1 MPALGIVYSVP
12 EEHLLADNLSVL
24 EAQNKILEKIPGPQ
38 KTIVPFEQGVGL
50 VLAEPIVACDDIPPF
65 SNSSMDGFAVR
76 SQDTTTPPVV
86 LKVTGDIPAGNH
98 PSLKLNQGEAIRIMT
113 GAPLPQGADGVI
125 PVEDTNLTHFS
136 DQSSIPINIEIL
148 RRVKFGENVRPQ
160 GMDIH
165 KDQQVLT
172 PGRVL
177 QPQDIGLF
185 ATLGVTEVPV
195 FRPPRVAIIPS
206 GDELLYPHQELQP
219 GKIRDANTYHMA
231 AQTVQAGGVVI
242 RLPIARDD
250 PKDLIE
256 KLDDAM
262 DKGAD
267 LILTSAGVSMG
278 AFDYVRSTIAA
289 KGSMEFWKVNVR
301 PGKPVMFGHYRNIPL
316 IGLAG
321 NPVSSFVGFLLFA
334 RPAIYKLRGIPP
346 HMLRPVQ
353 VVTTEPIDPDIR
365 ESYLR
370 ALVKRDGGKLTATLT
385 RSHQGSGNIYSLVE
399 ANALLIIPPGVKS
412 LPAGSLLTAWL
423 LVEEIE

>member
-1 MPALGIVYSVP
+1 
-12 EEHLLADNLSVL
+12 LADLLSVL
-24 EAQNKILEKIPGPQ
+24 EAQNKILEYIPGPQ
-38 KTIVPFEQGVGL
+38 KTIVPFEQAVGL
-50 VLAEPIVACDDIPPF
+50 VLSEPIVACDDIPPF
-65 SNSSMDGFAVR
+65 ANSSMDGFAVC
-76 SQDTTTPPVV
+76 SQDTSAAPVT
-86 LKVTGDIPAGNH
+86 LKVVGDIPAGIQSSLSLNH
-98 PSLKLNQGEAIRIMT
+98 GEAIRIMT
-113 GAPLPQGADGVI
+113 GAPLPKGADGVI
-125 PVEDTNLTHFS
+125 PVEDTDLKRFSEGHNLPETVKV
-136 DQSSIPINIEIL
+136 L
-148 RRVKFGENVRPQ
+148 RSVTAGENVRPQ
-160 GMDIH
+160 GMDIR
-165 KDQQVLT
+165 KEQEVLT
-172 PGRVL
+172 PRRVL

-195 FRPPRVAIIPS
+195 YRSPRVAIIPS
-206 GDELLYPHQELQP
+206 GDELLYPHQDLQP

-231 AQTVQAGGVVI
+231 AQTIQAGGVVI
-242 RLPIARDD
+242 RLPIAKDD
-250 PKDLIE
+250 PDDLTE
-256 KLDDAM
+256 KLDEAV

-289 KGSMEFWKVNVR
+289 QGSMQFWKVNIR
-301 PGKPVMFGHYRNIPL
+301 PGKPVMFGQYRGVPL
-316 IGLAG
+316 VGLAG

-353 VVTTEPIDPDIR
+353 VVTTHPIDSDPR

-370 ALVKRDGGKLTATLT
+370 AFIKRDGINLTATLT

-412 LPAGSLLTAWL
+412 LPAGTPLTAWL

>member
-1 MPALGIVYSVP
+1 
-12 EEHLLADNLSVL
+12 LADLLSVL
-24 EAQNKILEKIPGPQ
+24 EAQNKILENIPGPQ
-38 KTIVPFEQGVGL
+38 KTIVPFEQAVGL
-50 VLAEPIVACDDIPPF
+50 VLAEPIIACDDIPPF
-65 SNSSMDGFAVR
+65 ANSSMDGFAVR
-76 SQDTTTPPVV
+76 SQDSIAAPVE
-86 LKVTGDIPAGNH
+86 LKVTGDIPAGILPTVGLH
-98 PSLKLNQGEAIRIMT
+98 PNEAVRIMT
-113 GAPLPQGADGVI
+113 GAPLPLGADAVI
-125 PVEDTNLTHFS
+125 PVEETNLGRFTE
-136 DQSSIPINIEIL
+136 INTLPNTIKVL
-148 RRVKFGENVRPQ
+148 RGVKAGENVRPQ

-165 KDQQVLT
+165 KQQQVLS

-242 RLPIARDD
+242 RLPIAKDD
-250 PKDLIE
+250 PNDLTE
-256 KLDDAM
+256 KLDEAVDR
-262 DKGAD
+262 GAD

-278 AFDYVRSTIAA
+278 AYDYVRSTIAS
-289 KGSMEFWKVNVR
+289 KGSVEFWKVSVR
-301 PGKPVMFGHYRNIPL
+301 PGKPVMFGIYRGVPL
-316 IGLAG
+316 VGLAG

-353 VVTTEPIDPDIR
+353 VVTTHPIDSDPR

-370 ALVKRDGGKLTATLT
+370 AFVKRDEINLTATLT

-412 LPAGSLLTAWL
+412 LPAGTPLTAWL

>member
-1 MPALGIVYSVP
+1 
-12 EEHLLADNLSVL
+12 LS
-24 EAQNKILEKIPGPQ
+24 
-38 KTIVPFEQGVGL
+38 
-50 VLAEPIVACDDIPPF
+50 
-65 SNSSMDGFAVR
+65 
-76 SQDTTTPPVV
+76 
-86 LKVTGDIPAGNH
+86 
-98 PSLKLNQGEAIRIMT
+98 
-113 GAPLPQGADGVI
+113 
-125 PVEDTNLTHFS
+125 
-136 DQSSIPINIEIL
+136 
-148 RRVKFGENVRPQ
+148 
-160 GMDIH
+160 
-165 KDQQVLT
+165 

-206 GDELLYPHQELQP
+206 GDELLYPHQDLQP

-231 AQTVQAGGVVI
+231 AQTVQAGGTVI

-250 PKDLIE
+250 PKDLTE
-256 KLDDAM
+256 KLDQAVES
-262 DKGAD
+262 GAD

-278 AFDYVRSTIAA
+278 AFDFVRSTIET
-289 KGSMEFWKVNVR
+289 KGSVQFWKVSVR
-301 PGKPVMFGHYRNIPL
+301 PGKPVMFGRYRGVPL

-353 VVTTEPIDPDIR
+353 VITTHEIESDPR

-370 ALVKRDGGKLTATLT
+370 ALVKRDGRQLTAALT

-412 LPAGSLLTAWL
+412 LPAGTPLTAWL